1 MAVIMRLSRVSKDST
16 VFLQCDIQE
25 RAIPKIWNV
34 ASVISVAGTMAHAA
48 HILSIP
54 LCVTEMMPEKIG
66 PTVAEVRSAWLSP
79 PTVLARK
86 SLFSMCVP
94 KVLEVLRGKKSVVL
108 YGLETQVCI
117 QQTCL
122 ELLDRGFE
130 VFVLADG
137 VSSKSSLGRST
148 AIARMRDA
156 GAVIETCESLLIG
169 MDVENSD
176 QKARIVQEF
185 AVKNRPKEPI
195 PSL

>member
-1 MAVIMRLSRVSKDST
+1 MSKEST

-25 RAIPKIWNV
+25 RAKPKIWCIS
-34 ASVISVAGTMAHAA
+34 SVISVAGTMAYAA
-48 HILSIP
+48 HILGIP

-66 PTVAEVRSAWLSP
+66 PTVAELSSTWLSP
-79 PTVLARK
+79 PTVLVRK

-94 KVLEVLRGKKSVVL
+94 EVLEVLRGKKSVVL

-122 ELLDRGFE
+122 ELLDRGFQ
-130 VFVLADG
+130 VFVLVDG
-137 VSSKSSLGRST
+137 VSSKSPIARSA

-156 GAVIETCESLLIG
+156 GAILETCESILTG
-169 MDVENSD
+169 MNVDRSD
-176 QKARIVQEF
+176 LKVRIVTEF
-185 AVKNRPKEPI
+185 AAKNRPKEPI